1 MTRLHGRFIIAGLA
15 AAAALAAQAQIQII
29 TGGNADEQGPSGVS
43 ITVPGPTNNSVSGV
57 AGATETSDFFEFVNL
72 DKLHG
77 TLISMDPST
86 YGVRLKHGSV
96 EKPIEFALSALSRV
110 RLAPRNAG
118 SHSPDTA
125 DIQMSNDDLLSGK
138 IVEMDADKL
147 ILDTWYAGK
156 IPIKRSML
164 KCIYGGAKSASIVY
178 EGPVDLS
185 EWTMSRRSNQ
195 PAWKF
200 KDGVLYQNGNISI
213 GRSIANLPDMADIQ
227 FSASW
232 QSGYPSFTFIFF
244 NDNASQA
251 LNCYSLQISS
261 GSIYLYRGERNNGNQ
276 RLGNVD
282 FQRFSSGQ
290 CTGAKFEVMV
300 DKTKKAITLLID
312 GEMVRQWTDPA
323 GFAGGGKSIIFSP
336 QPQNGMRISNIRI
349 SEWDGAVPQSIVSN
363 SGGDTKEDLVR
374 FVNGDKVSGK
384 LRSIA
389 RGSMKFEAAYAV
401 MDIPLDRVSEIRMA
415 SSGLER
421 ARRNKNDIRATFP
434 EKGALTIQLIRIEKN
449 MLTGSSEN
457 FGQVGMPLEAFK
469 ALDLNIYREKTP
481 ADEDDGSSF

>member
-1 MTRLHGRFIIAGLA
+1 
-15 AAAALAAQAQIQII
+15 
-29 TGGNADEQGPSGVS
+29 
-43 ITVPGPTNNSVSGV
+43 
-57 AGATETSDFFEFVNL
+57 
-72 DKLHG
+72 
-77 TLISMDPST
+77 
-86 YGVRLKHGSV
+86 
-96 EKPIEFALSALSRV
+96 
-110 RLAPRNAG
+110 
-118 SHSPDTA
+118 
-125 DIQMSNDDLLSGK
+125 
-138 IVEMDADKL
+138 
-147 ILDTWYAGK
+147 
-156 IPIKRSML
+156 
-164 KCIYGGAKSASIVY
+164 
-178 EGPVDLS
+178 
-185 EWTMSRRSNQ
+185 
-195 PAWKF
+195 
-200 KDGVLYQNGNISI
+200 
-213 GRSIANLPDMADIQ
+213 
-227 FSASW
+227 
-232 QSGYPSFTFIFF
+232 
-244 NDNASQA
+244 
-251 LNCYSLQISS
+251 
-261 GSIYLYRGERNNGNQ
+261 
-276 RLGNVD
+276 
-282 FQRFSSGQ
+282 
-290 CTGAKFEVMV
+290 MV